1 MHGAKVST
9 VWRGAALATL
19 LAAAPAILLASPAI
33 LLASPAMAGD
43 AIFASPLALAD
54 HSSARLLSG
63 GPASNGVYSAGVE
76 IDLDPKTITYWRQP
90 GEAGSAPVFDFS
102 RSENVAAVETL
113 YPTPKHI
120 DEAGSIVAGYDA
132 RVIFP
137 LRVTP
142 RDAKAPAALKLSLD
156 YAACG
161 KICLPAKA
169 ELSLALPRS
178 GASPFAS
185 AIAAAQAQVPRKL
198 PPDEAKKL
206 LALERKGDG
215 VWSLRYLGPE
225 RALELFPEAPEPLY
239 LDSARGKDD
248 KSFELKLVAFGRA
261 GEKAETG
268 VVARVTIVT
277 EKSAFEAPLR
287 LE

>member
-19 LAAAPAILLASPAI
+19 LAASPAVLLASPA
-33 LLASPAMAGD
+33 LADD
-43 AIFASPLALAD
+43 ALFASPPARAD
-54 HSSARLLSG
+54 HSAARLLSG
-63 GPASNGVYSAGVE
+63 GPASNGVYNAGVE

-90 GEAGSAPVFDFS
+90 GDAGSAPVFDFS

-120 DEAGSIVAGYDA
+120 DEAGSLVAGYDA

-142 RDAKAPAALKLSLD
+142 RDAKAPVSLKLSLD

-169 ELSLALPRS
+169 ELSLVLPRS
-178 GASPFAS
+178 GASPFAP

-198 PPDEAKKL
+198 SPDEAKQR
-206 LALERKGDG
+206 LALEHKGDG

-239 LDSARGKDD
+239 LESARGKDD
-248 KSFELKLVAFGRA
+248 KSFELKLAASCCG
-261 GEKAETG
+261 GKKAETG
-268 VVARVTIVT
+268 VAATVTIVT
-277 EKSAFEAPLR
+277 DKSAFEAPLR